1 MKTRLFDSDTPVSE
15 IALGCWQLG
24 GDWGAMSD
32 DEARTILRTAYEN
45 GVTFYDTANVY
56 GGGVSEQRIGAW
68 LREDKPAGVFVA
80 TKLGR
85 TGPWAET
92 LTPQAIRTATEQSLK
107 NLGVDTLDL
116 TQLHCIPTETLRI
129 GEVFDTLQEL
139 KAEGKIRHF
148 GASVETVEEGQIC
161 LTQPGLSSLQVILN
175 IFRQAP
181 LATLLPAAQK
191 MNVAI
196 LVRLPLASGLLSGK
210 FTKDTTFAPQDHRTY
225 NRDGAAFHVGETFGG
240 LPFETGVEL
249 ADSLKPYVPEGLTM
263 AQWAQRWCLDQP
275 GVTALLTGATRPAQV
290 RENTAVS
297 TLPPLSEDT
306 LAELR
311 QFYTDQVAPHIRGA
325 M

>member
-1 MKTRLFDSDTPVSE
+1 MHTRLFDSKTPVSE

-24 GDWGAMSD
+24 GDWGTLSD
-32 DEARTILRTAYEN
+32 DDARAILRAAYER

-68 LREDKPAGVFVA
+68 LAEDKPEDVFVA

-92 LTPQAIRTATEQSLK
+92 LTPQAIRAATEQSLK

-116 TQLHCIPTETLRI
+116 TQLHCIPTETLRT
-129 GEVFDTLQEL
+129 GEVFETLREL
-139 KAEGKIRHF
+139 KAEGKIRRF
-148 GASVETVEEGQIC
+148 GASVETVDEGQLC
-161 LTQPGLSSLQVILN
+161 LMQTGLSSLQVILN

-181 LATLLPAAQK
+181 LATLLPAAQR
-191 MNVAI
+191 MDVAV

-225 NRDGAAFHVGETFGG
+225 NRDGAAFHVGETFAG

-249 ADSLKPYVPEGLTM
+249 ADALKPLLPEGITM

-275 GVTALLTGATRPAQV
+275 GVTTLLTGATRPAQAI
-290 RENTAVS
+290 ENTAVS
-297 TLPPLSEDT
+297 DLPPLSAAT
-306 LAELR
+306 LATLR
-311 QFYTDQVAPHIRGA
+311 AFYTHEVAPHIRGA